1 MSSPL
6 GGLPKTPLLDKMGNF
21 LLTWMTWVSTA
32 QSILQATSS
41 SGPTASRPSSGLY
54 VGQFWF
60 DTSLGVPVWVKT
72 VSPAIVWVNG
82 AGTPV

>member
-21 LLTWMTWVSTA
+21 LLTWMTWFSTA

-41 SGPTASRPSSGLY
+41 SGPTASRPSSGL
-54 VGQFWF
+54 
-60 DTSLGVPVWVKT
+60 
-72 VSPAIVWVNG
+72 
-82 AGTPV
+82 